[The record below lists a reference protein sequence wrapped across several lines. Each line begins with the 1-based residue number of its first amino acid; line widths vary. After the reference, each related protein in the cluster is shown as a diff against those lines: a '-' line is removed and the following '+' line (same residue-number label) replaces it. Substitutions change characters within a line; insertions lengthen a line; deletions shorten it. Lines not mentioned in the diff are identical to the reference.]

1 MIQNAMTTGV
11 KVDTAMYFAR
21 VITFDFATNG
31 ISAPFFKQIKIR
43 NVAD

>member
-1 MIQNAMTTGV
+1 MENLAMATGV

-31 ISAPFFKQIKIR
+31 TGVPFFRKIKSY
-43 NVAD
+43 A

>member
-1 MIQNAMTTGV
+1 MNKLATETGV

-31 ISAPFFKQIKIR
+31 TGLPFFRKCKSI
-43 NVAD
+43 A

>member
-1 MIQNAMTTGV
+1 MIQNAMMTGV

-21 VITFDFATNG
+21 VITFDFAPNG
-31 ISAPFFKQIKIR
+31 ISLPFFKQIKIR